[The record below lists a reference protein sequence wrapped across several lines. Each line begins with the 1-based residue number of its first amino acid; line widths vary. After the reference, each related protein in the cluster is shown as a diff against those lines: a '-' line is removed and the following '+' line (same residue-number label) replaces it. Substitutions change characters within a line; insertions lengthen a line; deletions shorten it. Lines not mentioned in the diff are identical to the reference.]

1 MVASTVTD
9 GAGRRVKVLGFP
21 VQVIDVETAARSV
34 KTVLS
39 SAKQGRLRV
48 VTLNPEMLMA
58 GLNDPELGRALS
70 GADLVVPD
78 GIGIV
83 WALRR
88 AGYPQ
93 RQRVTGVELVETILT
108 QLAAGGL
115 RVFLL
120 GGKPGVAETA
130 KANLE
135 RRWPGIQVVGCGHGY
150 FSPTENEEV
159 VRRINQARPALL
171 LVGMGVPR
179 QEIWLYNQ
187 WGNLTVPVG
196 IGVGG
201 LLDLWAGRTKRAP
214 AFLRRMGLEWLYRAW
229 REPARWYRLRVLPGF
244 IWKVWAEQRGGK
256 KEVNREETGWRG

>member
-1 MVASTVTD
+1 MAASTVTD
-9 GAGRRVKVLGFP
+9 SAFPRVKVLGFP
-21 VQVIDVETAARSV
+21 VHSIDVETAVRHLR
-34 KTVLS
+34 TVLDS
-39 SAKQGRLRV
+39 EKKGRLRV

-58 GLNDPELGRALS
+58 GLHDPELGRALN

-93 RQRVTGVELVETILT
+93 QQRVTGVDLVETLFT
-108 QLAAGGL
+108 ERAADGL
-115 RVFLL
+115 QVFLL

-135 RRWPGIQVVGCGHGY
+135 RRWPSIQVVGCYHGY

-179 QEIWLYNQ
+179 QEIWLYNH
-187 WGNLTVPVG
+187 WRNLMVPVG

-214 AFLRRMGLEWLYRAW
+214 TYLRRAGLEWLYRVC
-229 REPARWYRLRVLPGF
+229 REPARWYRLRVLPAF
-244 IWKVWAEQRGGK
+244 IRKVWAEQRRGRK
-256 KEVNREETGWRG
+256 RVNGEGTGWLG

>member
-1 MVASTVTD
+1 
-9 GAGRRVKVLGFP
+9 
-21 VQVIDVETAARSV
+21 
-34 KTVLS
+34 
-39 SAKQGRLRV
+39 
-48 VTLNPEMLMA
+48 MLMA
-58 GLNDPELGRALS
+58 GLNDPVLGRALS

-88 AGYPQ
+88 AGRHQ
-93 RQRVTGVELVETILT
+93 QQRVTGVDLVETLLT
-108 QLAAGGL
+108 EQAAKGL

-130 KANLE
+130 KTNLE
-135 RRWPGIQVVGCGHGY
+135 RRWPGIQVAGCHHGY
-150 FSPTENEEV
+150 FSPAENEEV
-159 VRRINQARPALL
+159 VGRINQAKPALL

-187 WGNLTVPVG
+187 WSKLMVPVG

-214 AFLRRMGLEWLYRAW
+214 AFLRSMGLEWLYRVC
-229 REPARWYRLRVLPGF
+229 REPARWRRLLVLPGF
-244 IWKVWAEQRGGK
+244 IWKVWTEQRGGGK
-256 KEVNREETGWRG
+256 RVNEEETEWLG